1 MVDARP
7 EPALLPIRR
16 PGFRNSRQ
24 SLRIGPGTPA
34 VTERAVPPPDPES
47 AVTQL
52 TIVPFRCRFDT
63 VSSEAGIVSGPQGEL
78 CAFEFPGCRGCKF
91 AVRAI
96 RSVEA
101 TEDPLLSMIW
111 RGYVHCSQ
119 LREIR
124 G

>member
-1 MVDARP
+1 MP
-7 EPALLPIRR
+7 ESAGL
-16 PGFRNSRQ
+16 
-24 SLRIGPGTPA
+24 
-34 VTERAVPPPDPES
+34 PPDPGC
-47 AVTQL
+47 A
-52 TIVPFRCRFDT
+52 IAPFRCRFDT
-63 VSSEAGIVSGPQGEL
+63 ASSETGILSGLQGEL

-111 RGYVHCSQ
+111 RSYVHCSQ